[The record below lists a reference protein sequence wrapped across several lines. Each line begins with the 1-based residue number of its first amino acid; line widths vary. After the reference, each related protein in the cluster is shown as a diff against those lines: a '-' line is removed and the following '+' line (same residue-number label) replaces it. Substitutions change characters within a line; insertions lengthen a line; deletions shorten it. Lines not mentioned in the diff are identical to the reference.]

1 VIVPKTHRPGV
12 DVPLG
17 SADRGMESGDRLL
30 GRILRQTAALDSE
43 SRARAP
49 SARVSSGT
57 TGGDLALEKV
67 IEARGLTKYYDEL
80 LAVDHIS
87 FDVGQ
92 GEIFGFLGPNG
103 AGKTT
108 TIRMLTGLSRP
119 SGGTAT
125 VLGFDV
131 NGKMVK
137 AKKHIGVVPEMSN
150 LYDELSAL
158 DNLVFVG
165 QLYGIPRDRRRARA
179 EELLRA
185 FGLSERSSSPFA
197 TLSRGMKR
205 ALTVAA
211 ALVHQPQVL
220 FLDEPTVG
228 LDVVAARS
236 LRALIANLKQEGM
249 SIFLTT
255 HYLEEADHLCDR
267 IAILVKGSIV
277 SIDTPAN
284 LKAVAEREP
293 VMQVSFRPEG
303 GMRELADELS
313 QQLPGLRVVATD
325 GESAR
330 IYGGSSASVL
340 ETVLPWAKERG
351 LVLEAVNS
359 VKPSLEDAFI
369 KIAGLSPA
377 VMAAEKGGRK

>member
-1 VIVPKTHRPGV
+1 
-12 DVPLG
+12 
-17 SADRGMESGDRLL
+17 
-30 GRILRQTAALDSE
+30 
-43 SRARAP
+43 
-49 SARVSSGT
+49 
-57 TGGDLALEKV
+57 LEKV

-80 LAVDHIS
+80 LAVNAIS
-87 FDVGQ
+87 FEVGQ
-92 GEIFGFLGPNG
+92 GEVFGFLGPNG

-131 NGKMVK
+131 NAEMVE

-165 QLYGIPRDRRRARA
+165 QLYGVPRDRRRTRA

-185 FGLSERSSSPFA
+185 FGLYERRNSPFA

-211 ALVHQPQVL
+211 ALVHRPQVL

-236 LRALIANLKQEGM
+236 LRGLIASLQHEGM

-277 SIDTPAN
+277 TIDTPGN
-284 LKAVAEREP
+284 LKAVAEKEP

-303 GMRELADELS
+303 GRPELANGLS
-313 QQLPGLRVVATD
+313 QQLPGLRVVAMD
-325 GESAR
+325 RESVR
-330 IYGGSSASVL
+330 IYGGSPASVL

-369 KIAGLSPA
+369 KIAGLSPS
-377 VMAAEKGGRK
+377 VMAAEKGRRK

>member
-1 VIVPKTHRPGV
+1 MPQPARH
-12 DVPLG
+12 
-17 SADRGMESGDRLL
+17 S
-30 GRILRQTAALDSE
+30 SE
-43 SRARAP
+43 SVLPEWVTGA
-49 SARVSSGT
+49 GT
-57 TGGDLALEKV
+57 LPAMALMSENGGEHALKKV
-67 IEARGLTKYYDEL
+67 IEASGLTKYYDDL
-80 LAVDHIS
+80 LAVDHVS
-87 FDVGQ
+87 FAVGE
-92 GEIFGFLGPNG
+92 GEVFGFLGPNG

-119 SGGTAT
+119 SGGTAS

-131 NGKMVK
+131 NGEMVE

-165 QLYGIPRDRRRARA
+165 QLYGVPRDRRRTRA

-185 FGLSERSSSPFA
+185 FGLHERRNSPFA

-205 ALTVAA
+205 GLTIAA

-236 LRALIANLKQEGM
+236 LRALIASLKQEGM

-255 HYLEEADHLCDR
+255 HYLEEADRLCDR

-284 LKAVAEREP
+284 LKAVAEQEP
-293 VMQVSFRPEG
+293 VMQVSVRPEG
-303 GMRELADELS
+303 ALRQLADELS
-313 QQLPGLRVVATD
+313 QQLPGLRVVALN
-325 GESAR
+325 GESMR
-330 IYGGSSASVL
+330 IYGGSAASVL
-340 ETVLPWAKERG
+340 ETVLPWARERG